1 MCSPE
6 ILIIIINTQT
16 LDDDYLVN
24 RGQAI
29 VGQGKANKRIVERER
44 EREGERS
51 HDKRNHV
58 HFITSLARE

>member
-44 EREGERS
+44 ERE
-51 HDKRNHV
+51 
-58 HFITSLARE
+58 REVT